1 MIGVKL
7 KKILKTE
14 ICNDG
19 TTFEENIDNL
29 ITHRRS
35 LHNQGISMIKG
46 KYLQPKFSK
55 EKISTLEKHGS
66 KYVLMAL
73 NPSMESTV
81 NSLDYLDGFY
91 AFVVFISEPY
101 KLYCAKLIQDDKD
114 RRLKKDREGHTSFRG
129 AELVCFAGVI
139 KFELGKMI
147 FWNNASGHFKPAPE
161 KRYNLLPHIKL
172 LLPEHLFRS
181 HKF

>member
-1 MIGVKL
+1 MLTLKKMIGVKL

-14 ICNDG
+14 ICNDR

-46 KYLQPKFSK
+46 KYLQPKFSE

-81 NSLDYLDGFY
+81 
-91 AFVVFISEPY
+91 
-101 KLYCAKLIQDDKD
+101 
-114 RRLKKDREGHTSFRG
+114 
-129 AELVCFAGVI
+129 
-139 KFELGKMI
+139 
-147 FWNNASGHFKPAPE
+147 
-161 KRYNLLPHIKL
+161 
-172 LLPEHLFRS
+172 
-181 HKF
+181 